1 MKNIRNSALLLFG
14 TTLFVLS
21 ALLSPLH
28 TMASGQDDEKP
39 VKEREF
45 KDRIFFGGGLGL
57 QFGTITAINVSPLV
71 GYRITEK
78 LSAGLSGT
86 YQYYHNRQFDMSTDI
101 YGGGLFA
108 RYLIT
113 RMLFVHAEYE
123 ALSLRSE
130 NFWLANQ
137 SGKRFMEQNY
147 FAGGGVRL
155 HLGGRSYFNLMLLYN
170 FNENS
175 YVHFQN
181 PMFRFGIDVG
191 F

>member
-1 MKNIRNSALLLFG
+1 MNNVVKPGLILLGGLLLS
-14 TTLFVLS
+14 LCI
-21 ALLSPLH
+21 LLYPH
-28 TMASGQDDEKP
+28 NVKASRLEEEKP
-39 VKEREF
+39 VKERKF
-45 KDRIFFGGGLGL
+45 KERIFFGGGLGL

-78 LSAGLSGT
+78 LSTGISGT
-86 YQYYHNRQFDMSTDI
+86 YQYYHNRQFNMSTDI
-101 YGGGLFA
+101 YGGGLFT

-123 ALSLRSE
+123 VLSLRSA
-130 NFWLANQ
+130 NFLMANE
-137 SGKRFMEQNY
+137 SGKRFVEQNY

-155 HLGGRSYFNLMLLYN
+155 HLGGRTYLNLMLLYN